1 MYVYKYRNIYVYN
14 YIISSI
20 CKYLFINICIYM
32 NLRYMYTQIYIC
44 MGIFYSFLKFIN
56 KNNLEWDIYFKW
68 GSLGKSY
75 DLNKL
80 TQVAYGQKWYP
91 GCWLPV
97 LFSIFLSHPSSEY
110 LHFPPS

>member
-1 MYVYKYRNIYVYN
+1 
-14 YIISSI
+14 
-20 CKYLFINICIYM
+20 
-32 NLRYMYTQIYIC
+32 MYTQIYIC

-56 KNNLEWDIYFKW
+56 KNNLSGISILSGVVWARVM
-68 GSLGKSY
+68 SY

-97 LFSIFLSHPSSEY
+97 FILYILSHPSSEY
-110 LHFPPS
+110 LHFFPLPKPALFLSKSSQ